1 MTQAEKE
8 LLSEYFYNM
17 DMRLDA
23 AISDCSYRFV
33 RRDLDELDLLEE
45 ILAHNTYKAFCQFA
59 NDVTS
64 LLKLDNCNNSVYN
77 YTK

>member
-23 AISDCSYRFV
+23 AISDCINV
-33 RRDLDELDLLEE
+33 
-45 ILAHNTYKAFCQFA
+45 I
-59 NDVTS
+59 
-64 LLKLDNCNNSVYN
+64 
-77 YTK
+77 